1 MDPEIPV
8 GGRGEQKLKAEESI
22 QSRDSSPA
30 PHSLQ
35 ITDLFLKRCSGPQ
48 YNSAM
53 LWGSS
58 DPQQSQ
64 AINKP
69 QPTSQVSVPYS
80 EICTEKRDHQVF
92 RESSQ
97 DKKGSPKQI
106 NRNILWQK
114 QGIKKQE
121 SFKKGSH

>member
-22 QSRDSSPA
+22 QSHDSSPA

-69 QPTSQVSVPYS
+69 QPTSSGDHPILNRAKRSTSLNPPARFQCLILKYAQKKGITRYS
-80 EICTEKRDHQVF
+80 EKAPKIKRGAQN
-92 RESSQ
+92 
-97 DKKGSPKQI
+97 K
-106 NRNILWQK
+106 
-114 QGIKKQE
+114 
-121 SFKKGSH
+121 